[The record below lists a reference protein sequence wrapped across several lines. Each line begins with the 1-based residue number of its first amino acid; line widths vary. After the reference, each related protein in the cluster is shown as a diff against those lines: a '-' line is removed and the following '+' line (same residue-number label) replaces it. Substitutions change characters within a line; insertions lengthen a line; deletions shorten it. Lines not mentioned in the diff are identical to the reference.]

1 MNPNRKSPQ
10 KFDNMWDLITELNAA
25 GHPNHKLWYNGQIRD
40 GEEQID
46 SPRCFVSAACRLIGQ
61 RSTDG
66 RWTALFGY
74 DDPVPPGGAEPDN
87 AYNLAEMQDALELSV
102 PGVEHPNL
110 ENK

>member
-1 MNPNRKSPQ
+1 MNQNRKPPQ

-25 GHPNHKLWYNGQIRD
+25 GHPNDKLWYNGYIRD

-61 RSTDG
+61 RSSDG
-66 RWTALFGY
+66 KWTALYGY
-74 DDPVPPGGAEPDN
+74 DDPVPLGGAGP
-87 AYNLAEMQDALELSV
+87 AGAINLAEMKASLELFV